1 MRLRRGS
8 FSDKLRKRPCG
19 SSGERLRSAC
29 GASCSAILRKRRYVP
44 SGDALL
50 LNCAKRF
57 STARSASQ
65 LREALLNRPKGT
77 LNGPK
82 GTLNRAKRLSTARR
96 ALSTARS
103 ASQLPEAPLNLFL
116 NKKYRIFLVVSRSCI
131 IFAEIFDIDRNL
143 NIYHYDRRKT
153 DTGWR

>member
-1 MRLRRGS
+1 MARLRVALWAVEKVEKRLWRGS

-29 GASCSAILRKRRYVP
+29 GASYSAILRKRRYVP

-50 LNCAKRF
+50 LNCAKR
-57 STARSASQ
+57 
-65 LREALLNRPKGT
+65 
-77 LNGPK
+77 
-82 GTLNRAKRLSTARR
+82 LSTARR

-103 ASQLPEAPLNLFL
+103 ASQPPEGHSQPREAHSQPREAPLNLFL

-131 IFAEIFDIDRNL
+131 IFAEIFNIDRNL

>member
-1 MRLRRGS
+1 MARFFLRQATKAPLRVERRKVEKRLWRVLLRDTSKASLRAERR
-8 FSDKLRKRPCG
+8 C
-19 SSGERLRSAC
+19 
-29 GASCSAILRKRRYVP
+29 AS
-44 SGDALL
+44 
-50 LNCAKRF
+50 
-57 STARSASQ
+57 SQ

-77 LNGPK
+77 LNCPK

-103 ASQLPEAPLNLFL
+103 ASQRPEGHSQPPEGHSQLREAPLNLFL
-116 NKKYRIFLVVSRSCI
+116 NKKYRNFLVVSRSCI